1 MSEAP
6 RIFDWTE
13 TNPLDVEVL
22 ARHLMQVFNQ
32 EFRNQADYNGI
43 RAVRYDPNSK
53 LQERVLELVQ
63 QFDGMRTEVIKV
75 LKQQV
80 IELNAVT
87 VRPPFLMKLEDVARP
102 FVDAERERCIK
113 ITEKEREMARSYGSR
128 ASLKRVA
135 EAIREGK

>member
-43 RAVRYDPNSK
+43 RAVRY
-53 LQERVLELVQ
+53 EI
-63 QFDGMRTEVIKV
+63 G
-75 LKQQV
+75 
-80 IELNAVT
+80 
-87 VRPPFLMKLEDVARP
+87 
-102 FVDAERERCIK
+102 
-113 ITEKEREMARSYGSR
+113 R
-128 ASLKRVA
+128 AHV
-135 EAIREGK
+135 